1 MLCIAGRE
9 NVVSRSSFSYSHISS
24 KEEYAYHL
32 GQKKV
37 SYETGRFKG
46 KGNGRR
52 GEGTGT
58 AFLWFL

>member
-1 MLCIAGRE
+1 MLSPE
-9 NVVSRSSFSYSHISS
+9 VVSVTLI
-24 KEEYAYHL
+24 YHQRRNML
-32 GQKKV
+32 IIWGKKKV